1 MTRQSL
7 DERLQPALR
16 DRDPLAR
23 RQFLK
28 LGLAVSAVA
37 GGGLLLGFS
46 VSGHGEERRAGKAV
60 QRVPHDSG
68 FTPNAFVRI
77 DQAGQVRLV
86 MMKVEMGQGI
96 YTAFPMLIAEE
107 LEVPLSQVTLEH
119 APANPDLYTDPLMH
133 EQTTGLSMSVRSSS
147 ERMRRAGAVARTLLV
162 NAAARQWSVDPASCR
177 AEAGMV
183 IHPASGRRLAYGAL
197 VDAAAKEPVTDALV
211 SGVTLK
217 KPQDFR
223 LIGTRAHRL
232 DSVEKTNG
240 TAKFGIDVQV
250 PGMLYAAVVN
260 CPVVGGKVA
269 HVDDAATRRMSGVR
283 EVVQLD
289 NAVAVIGDHTW
300 AAMRGAAALEI
311 EWNEGANADLSSQM
325 LFDDLERASHRD
337 GAVAR
342 HQGDVEQAFRGAA
355 KKLDAV
361 YRQPFLA
368 HAPMEP
374 MNCTVHVRADAC
386 DIWVGTQS
394 PTRAMGAA
402 MAVTGL
408 PAEKITLHNH
418 LLGGGFGRR
427 LEPDTIAQALLIGR
441 HVDAPVKMTWTRVQ
455 DIQHDLYRPCYYD
468 RISAGLDG
476 HGKPVAWTHR
486 VVGSS
491 VVARFAPPLF
501 RNNLDFDA
509 IEVASDLPYDLPNQ
523 KVDYVRQEP
532 RGVQT
537 GFWRG
542 VGPMRSTFVTESFI
556 DELAGLA
563 KVDPVAYR
571 LALLGKSP
579 RTKNV
584 LEVAQ
589 RVSGWGRPLG
599 THAGRGVSVMSAF
612 GSFFCAVAE
621 VTVIDGKVGV
631 DRVVCVV
638 DCGQVINPDTIEAQ
652 MQGGLIFGITAALH
666 GEITLKDGRVE
677 QGNFNDYRMLRIH
690 EAPKIEVHIVKSTE
704 ASGGIGE
711 PGTAVVAPAVTNA
724 IFAATGKRLR
734 TLPVG
739 NQLNAA

>member
-1 MTRQSL
+1 MTRRSL
-7 DERLQPALR
+7 DERRQPALSG
-16 DRDPLAR
+16 RDPQAR

-28 LGLAVSAVA
+28 LGVAVSAVA

-60 QRVPHDSG
+60 QRVPNDSG
-68 FTPNAFVRI
+68 FAPNAFVRI
-77 DQAGQVRLV
+77 DHAGQVRLV

-162 NAAARQWSVDPASCR
+162 NAAARQWRVDPASCR

-211 SGVTLK
+211 SGVALK

-223 LIGTRAHRL
+223 LIGTRVHRL
-232 DSVEKTNG
+232 DSTEKVNG
-240 TAKFGIDVQV
+240 TAKFGIDFQV
-250 PGMLYAAVVN
+250 AGMLYAAVVN

-269 HVDDAATRRMSGVR
+269 HVDDTTTRRMSGVR
-283 EVVQLD
+283 QVVRLD
-289 NAVAVIGDHTW
+289 NAVAVIGEHTW
-300 AAMRGAAALEI
+300 AAMRGAAALGI
-311 EWNEGANADLSSQM
+311 EWDEGANANLSSQI
-325 LFDDLERASHRD
+325 LFDDLEQASHRD

-427 LEPDTIAQALLIGR
+427 LEPDTVAQALLIGR
-441 HVDAPVKMTWTRVQ
+441 HIDAPVKMTWTREQ

-468 RISAGLDG
+468 RISAGLDA

-509 IEVASDLPYDLPNQ
+509 IEVAADLPYDLPNQ

-532 RGVQT
+532 RGIQT

-556 DELAGLA
+556 DELAELA

-571 LALLGKSP
+571 LALLDKPS

-589 RVSGWGRPLG
+589 RVSGWGRPLHA
-599 THAGRGVSVMSAF
+599 HAGRGVSVMSAF

-621 VTVIDGKVGV
+621 VTVTDGKVRV

-638 DCGQVINPDTIEAQ
+638 DCGQVVNPDTIEAQ

-690 EAPKIEVHIVKSTE
+690 EAPKIEVHIVNSTE

-739 NQLNAA
+739 DQLNAA

>member
-1 MTRQSL
+1 MTRRSL
-7 DERLQPALR
+7 DGRRSPAPPQS
-16 DRDPLAR
+16 DPLAR

-28 LGLAVSAVA
+28 MGLAVSAMA
-37 GGGLLLGFS
+37 GGGLLIGFS
-46 VSGHGEERRAGKAV
+46 VNSHGEERGPGNAV
-60 QRVPHDSG
+60 QRTPHDSG
-68 FTPNAFVRI
+68 FAPNAFVRI
-77 DQAGQVRLV
+77 DPAGQVRLV

-119 APANPDLYTDPLMH
+119 APANPAYVDPMMY

-162 NAAARQWSVDPASCR
+162 NAAARQWNVDPASCR
-177 AEAGMV
+177 AEAGTVM
-183 IHPASGRRLAYGAL
+183 HPASGRRLGYGAL

-211 SGVTLK
+211 SGVVLK
-217 KPQDFR
+217 KPQDFK

-232 DSVEKTNG
+232 DSTEKING

-269 HVDDAATRRMSGVR
+269 HVDATTTRGMSGVR
-283 EVVQLD
+283 QVVQLD
-289 NAVAVIGDHTW
+289 TAVAVIGEHTW
-300 AAMRGAAALEI
+300 AAMRGAAALDI
-311 EWNEGANADLSSQM
+311 EWDEGANANLSSKM
-325 LFDDLERASHRD
+325 LFDDLEQASHRD

-342 HQGDVEQAFRGAA
+342 HQGDVGQAFRGAA

-361 YRQPFLA
+361 YRQPLLA

-374 MNCTVHVRADAC
+374 MNCTVHVRADGC

-427 LEPDTIAQALLIGR
+427 LEPDAVALALLIGR
-441 HVDAPVKMTWTRVQ
+441 HVDAPVKMTWTREQ
-455 DIQHDLYRPCYYD
+455 DIQHDLYRPCYFD
-468 RISAGLDG
+468 RISAGLDAQ
-476 HGKPVAWTHR
+476 GKPVAWTHR

-501 RNNLDFDA
+501 KNNLDFDA
-509 IEVASDLPYDLPNQ
+509 IEVAADLPYDLPNQ
-523 KVDYVRQEP
+523 QVDYVRQEP
-532 RGVQT
+532 RGIQT

-556 DELAGLA
+556 DELAQLA
-563 KVDPVAYR
+563 KADPVAYR
-571 LALLGKSP
+571 LALLDKSP

-589 RVSGWGRPLG
+589 RVSGWGQPLG
-599 THAGRGVSVMSAF
+599 AHAGRGVSVMSAF

-621 VTVIDGKVGV
+621 VTVTDAQVRV

-666 GEITLKDGRVE
+666 GEITVKDGRVE

-690 EAPKIEVHIVKSTE
+690 EAPKIEVHIVKSAE